1 MSACPELQKWTRVN
15 QFSLGREQSMGD
27 CWGAKMGVL
36 DFFAYMP
43 LGALRSTP
51 WPPASSVVGK
61 MPSCHLHQLREVLV
75 SSHPFTIPNDR
86 QKLNTSLTLEEM
98 NLFCSVLQAWSRQ
111 IAPIFY
117 LNPSQYNITRLF
129 NYLNKLPIQLYHF
142 NFSSVFSN
150 SAFLLYITVNLIS
163 SSPVWI
169 INFCYQLKP
178 NEKGKLAVKEDK
190 GTGCCLWAGAQPSE
204 QGSGGAHPSPSAQG
218 WAHHRERQSPQV
230 LLQSAEL
237 QGWPATRNSSVW
249 PPKAKFRQWFEAHHA
264 RAQS

>member
-1 MSACPELQKWTRVN
+1 MLALSFRNAPELISFLSEGNRAWEIAGGQKWVCWT
-15 QFSLGREQSMGD
+15 SLHI
-27 CWGAKMGVL
+27 CLWVLWGALPDLLQAV
-36 DFFAYMP
+36 
-43 LGALRSTP
+43 
-51 WPPASSVVGK
+51 WWEK